1 MVDALRRARRWL
13 KPDGVLID
21 LRPTS
26 DLLIGVEVGAADGWT
41 QAGLLTVEDARRAR
55 YAAADLSMV
64 TALDRGWFALEHE
77 RRLDFL
83 RYADS
88 PDEMRDYIAG
98 NWRQTSLGPET
109 HARAVALHSRRPASR
124 VRLVERLVMRSL
136 RPAA

>member
-13 KPDGVLID
+13 RPDGVLID

-26 DLLIGVEVGAADGWT
+26 DLLIGVEVGGAGGWT
-41 QAGLLTVEDARRAR
+41 HAGLLTVEDARRAR
-55 YAAADLSMV
+55 YAAADFAML

-77 RRLDFL
+77 RRLDFR

-98 NWRQTSLGPET
+98 DWRQTSFGADT
-109 HARAVALHSRRPASR
+109 HARAIA
-124 VRLVERLVMRSL
+124 
-136 RPAA
+136 